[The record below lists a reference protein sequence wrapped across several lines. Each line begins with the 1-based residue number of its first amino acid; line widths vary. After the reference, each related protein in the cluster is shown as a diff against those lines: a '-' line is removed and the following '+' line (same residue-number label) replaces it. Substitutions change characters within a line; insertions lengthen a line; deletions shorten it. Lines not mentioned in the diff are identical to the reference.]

1 MRKMP
6 KQESASVTKEII
18 FQIILHLVVFSF
30 YAIDRKNPQIE
41 ESEVVFFINLA
52 VVAFVINY
60 VFLPR
65 FFYKKKYLTF
75 ALAAVGIIAFTLVM
89 EELVLEQIYFPETRG
104 TSFPGIFYTLLSIL
118 PVVTILV
125 GFHFG
130 WDAFRKERELEKL
143 QGAVKESELQFLK
156 SQINPHF
163 LFNNLNN
170 LYAHAIENSPKTP
183 DIILELSAVLRY
195 MLYDCKAEYVP
206 LGKEVEHIEN
216 FMKISELQIEDRG
229 SVGLTVE
236 NVSESYQIAPLLL
249 IVFIENAFKHSTAS
263 QTDNISIAVD
273 IRVEKDGVL
282 KFSCVNSYHPHSNID
297 SLSSGIGLENVRKR
311 LDLLY
316 PQAHELVIHQ
326 GENRFEVILSLALKK
341 AS

>member
-1 MRKMP
+1 MP
-6 KQESASVTKEII
+6 KQGSASRAKEIA
-18 FQIILHLVVFSF
+18 FQVVLHLLVFSF

-60 VFLPR
+60 IFLPR

-75 ALAAVGIIAFTLVM
+75 ALAVVGIIAFTLVM
-89 EELVLEQIYFPETRG
+89 EELVLEQIYFPATRG
-104 TSFPGIFYTLLSIL
+104 TTFPGVFYTLLSIL

-130 WDAFRKERELEKL
+130 WDAFRKERELEEL
-143 QGAVKESELQFLK
+143 QGAIKESELQFLK

-206 LGKEVEHIEN
+206 LSKEMEHIGN
-216 FMKISELQIEDRG
+216 FMKISELQIEERG
-229 SVGLTVE
+229 SVRLTVE
-236 NVSESYQIAPLLL
+236 DIEERYQIAPLLL

-263 QTDNISIAVD
+263 QTDNISIEVD
-273 IRVEKDGVL
+273 IRVLKGGVL
-282 KFSCVNSYHPHSNID
+282 KFSCVNSYHPQSNID
-297 SLSSGIGLENVRKR
+297 SLSSGIGLENVKKR

-316 PQAHELVIHQ
+316 PQAHELVI
-326 GENRFEVILSLALKK
+326 NKTADRFEVILTLQLKN